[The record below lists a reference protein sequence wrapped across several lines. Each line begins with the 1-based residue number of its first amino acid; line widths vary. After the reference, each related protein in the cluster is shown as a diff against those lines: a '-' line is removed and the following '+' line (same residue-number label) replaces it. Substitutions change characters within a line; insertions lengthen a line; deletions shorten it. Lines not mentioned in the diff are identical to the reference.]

1 MSPLV
6 SFRQVSARI
15 GRKDILYDLS
25 FDVEAGETLVLLGRS
40 GSGKTTALKMVNGLL
55 LPSAGDVLIEGT
67 PTTAW
72 DLIRLRRRIGYVIQ
86 DAGLFPHFTVA
97 ANVGLVPR
105 LEGRQSHDIDARVQ
119 HLLTQVGLPPMQFA
133 TRYPREL
140 SGGQRQRVG
149 IARALAA
156 DPPLLLLDEPF
167 GALDPVTRVELQQQ
181 FLDLRD
187 RLNKTALLVTHDV
200 REALLLGTRIGVL
213 HNGRLVFLGGRSEFL
228 EAARSGSA
236 GLSHVPRGEVEG
248 DDLMSLEL
256 ARDILDLTLEHLL
269 LVGLSM
275 GIAAALA
282 IPAGILLTRRTF
294 LQRWVLGFS
303 NIMQT
308 VPSLA
313 LFGFLIPLPFLGGIG
328 KHTAIVAL
336 VLYALL
342 PILRN
347 TLTGILTVDPAVR
360 ESAIAMGMTGRQLL
374 WEVELPLATR
384 TIVAGLRIAT
394 VTTIGTATIAAAIGG
409 GGLGVFIFR
418 GLASVDTTLLLA
430 GALPAALIA
439 LAADRGLEWIEH
451 RLSPV

>member
-15 GRKDILYDLS
+15 GQKDILYDLS
-25 FDVEAGETLVLLGRS
+25 FDVAAGETLVLLGRS

-55 LPSAGDVLIEGT
+55 LPSAGAVLIEGIS
-67 PTTAW
+67 TTAW

-105 LEGRQSHDIDARVQ
+105 LEGWQLRDIDVRVEY
-119 HLLTQVGLPPMQFA
+119 LLTQVGLLPAQFA

-149 IARALAA
+149 VARALAA

-228 EAARSGSA
+228 KADEK
-236 GLSHVPRGEVEG
+236 EVRAFHTC
-248 DDLMSLEL
+248 LE
-256 ARDILDLTLEHLL
+256 EK
-269 LVGLSM
+269 
-275 GIAAALA
+275 
-282 IPAGILLTRRTF
+282 
-294 LQRWVLGFS
+294 W
-303 NIMQT
+303 
-308 VPSLA
+308 
-313 LFGFLIPLPFLGGIG
+313 
-328 KHTAIVAL
+328 K
-336 VLYALL
+336 
-342 PILRN
+342 
-347 TLTGILTVDPAVR
+347 
-360 ESAIAMGMTGRQLL
+360 E
-374 WEVELPLATR
+374 
-384 TIVAGLRIAT
+384 TI
-394 VTTIGTATIAAAIGG
+394 
-409 GGLGVFIFR
+409 
-418 GLASVDTTLLLA
+418 
-430 GALPAALIA
+430 
-439 LAADRGLEWIEH
+439 
-451 RLSPV
+451 